1 MFKFKWGRCSHALG
15 IIYRKVIMSLLF
27 CVRKRKKKREK
38 FEGNLPYLPSTWGK
52 HVKRKKIFFC
62 TWGIHKEKDHFYFF
76 LISFVTMIFVLSAY
90 SLSSYNAWR
99 LPFLPHRK
107 SRILF
112 IFNKW
117 KISITQIC
125 IIYIIYFQIL
135 VQDKF

>member
-76 LISFVTMIFVLSAY
+76 FINFFDIVRDNDFCLIGIFFILLTMLEGSPFSLIVKVEYCLYLISGKYLLRKYVL
-90 SLSSYNAWR
+90 
-99 LPFLPHRK
+99 
-107 SRILF
+107 
-112 IFNKW
+112 
-117 KISITQIC
+117 
-125 IIYIIYFQIL
+125 YI
-135 VQDKF
+135 